1 MPGGNIDTG
10 ADKKKGKEIEVQ
22 CELRCQS
29 VLSVILYI
37 SQCTYFATLNITY
50 YLGDTLNIT
59 YYLGEHR
66 HHRGRHEA
74 KATHDILHRLLLIAN
89 LPRLPAQLDG
99 EQEAGGGNNRK
110 DVEPRLVLQRQVVE
124 KPVLRTPCGD
134 VRVVPDIFQ
143 CENEK

>member
-1 MPGGNIDTG
+1 MP
-10 ADKKKGKEIEVQ
+10 V
-22 CELRCQS
+22 S
-29 VLSVILYI
+29 
-37 SQCTYFATLNITY
+37 SQCDTLHFSVYTFRYTEY